1 VLEVLVGMSDFDD
14 PFRPHRK
21 DEEALPC
28 SFQGETLPMILRHHQ
43 VRAAAKD
50 WRKFSSDAPFRIPI
64 PSEEDVR
71 TMRQLPVETD
81 PPEHTAYRK
90 IVEPF
95 FKRAKNPEV
104 IGQVERLIAEL
115 LAAAMDR
122 ESVEVVRGFALPL
135 QSRALTY
142 LLNVDESEAE
152 EWIGWGIH
160 VFRDAQAGES
170 PGQAFESYLKDK
182 LESAKANPGD
192 DFFSALMTADLD
204 GRTLN
209 LEEAMGFANLAFAGG
224 RDTVIHTI
232 SSVIA
237 YLSRHKEAFAY
248 LRENPKHIVSAS
260 EEFFRVISPLTHI
273 GRVCPVKTEVH
284 GMPVEEKGRVSL
296 CWASANFDEAAF
308 DSPDEVRLD
317 RRPNPHVA
325 FGAGVHL
332 CLGAAHARL
341 IVRALLSRLSEKVDQ
356 IKLLEAEE
364 HVENEERYRR
374 SVGYESLAVQFLKQ

>member
-1 VLEVLVGMSDFDD
+1 
-14 PFRPHRK
+14 
-21 DEEALPC
+21 
-28 SFQGETLPMILRHHQ
+28 
-43 VRAAAKD
+43 
-50 WRKFSSDAPFRIPI
+50 
-64 PSEEDVR
+64 
-71 TMRQLPVETD
+71 
-81 PPEHTAYRK
+81 
-90 IVEPF
+90 
-95 FKRAKNPEV
+95 
-104 IGQVERLIAEL
+104 
-115 LAAAMDR
+115 
-122 ESVEVVRGFALPL
+122 
-135 QSRALTY
+135 
-142 LLNVDESEAE
+142 VDESEAE

-160 VFRDAQAGES
+160 VFRDAQAGEI

-374 SVGYESLAVQFLKQ
+374 SVGYESLAVQFLKR